1 MKQSIVDKNLPLWL
15 RVLSWVFLSPVLL
28 APLVFYGS
36 IFLFDNPPSELE
48 ALGIFFLINSY
59 SLWLI
64 GVVKLSGAL
73 YRRYHKAYISILPHA
88 FLTLI
93 ISLLITWISLRPVD
107 PSTLDEYDYRI
118 FRNTPVAELATAVQ
132 ANDTM
137 EINRILSAQPKLVNY
152 QDTIYG
158 QSLLMFACMDGN
170 LAIVR
175 TLLRHGANP
184 NLYEWLEGKTALISL
199 CNKESP
205 TEEQLKIA
213 EELLRHGAMVK
224 PMRVRLKECQQ
235 IFSSNAGDTIS
246 VEPLSEAASWS
257 TVPMVKLLLNYG
269 ADVNYQGQYTID
281 DIAYNNPPAVALAM
295 ISERYPIVVC
305 LLEHGANPH
314 LTFYQNKETLLSL
327 VEKKLKEADLP
338 PYDRAQIEQIK
349 RVITA
354 YDREHKHHY

>member
-1 MKQSIVDKNLPLWL
+1 MKQNIVDKNLPLWL

-73 YRRYHKAYISILPHA
+73 YRRYHKVYISVLPHA
-88 FLTLI
+88 FLILI
-93 ISLLITWISLRPVD
+93 ISLLISWISIRPVD

-137 EINRILSAQPKLVNY
+137 EINRILSTQPTLVNY
-152 QDTIYG
+152 QETIYG
-158 QSLLMFACMDGN
+158 QSLLMFACMDGH

-175 TLLRHGANP
+175 ALLRHGANP
-184 NLYEWLEGKTALISL
+184 NLYEWGEGKTALISL

-224 PMRVRLKECQQ
+224 PMRVQLKESQR
-235 IFSSNAGDTIS
+235 ISSPNAGDTIS

-257 TVPMVKLLLNYG
+257 TLPIVKLLLQYG

-295 ISERYPIVVC
+295 ISEHYPIVVC
-305 LLEHGANPH
+305 LLEHDANPH

-349 RVITA
+349 RMITA